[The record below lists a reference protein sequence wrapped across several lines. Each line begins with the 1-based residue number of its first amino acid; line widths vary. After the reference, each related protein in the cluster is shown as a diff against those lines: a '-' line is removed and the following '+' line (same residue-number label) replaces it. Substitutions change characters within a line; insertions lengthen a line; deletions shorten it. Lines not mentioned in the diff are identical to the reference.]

1 VSRAK
6 SARGGRG
13 ISFACATPTL
23 RATVWLMEVWSVLV
37 SYPDDVKESVSTV
50 KRAIHF
56 VNELLATFRV
66 PLILN
71 CRNWKDTTPGAHP
84 VSVQQKIEEDLRFDD
99 CDIVIGLFWK
109 RLGTKRPGTKS
120 GCERELQIAVDACKL
135 NRRPNVLTYFNQE
148 MTPPATGS
156 IEDAENQLGLAKL
169 KDHLQSLNVQTADY
183 NGDRELERLLVKHL
197 MSLAGGA
204 SIADTRLQSAIKG
217 KVFYRQWDFRVEAAA
232 ELIPDIEFKFELPKE
247 DPNRIRELD
256 IEVTLTTFIAHLFG
270 DPGPRLVVNAVG
282 HERTFAPRIV
292 DNNKLRFEGIPV
304 AINED
309 TQVLLKNLR
318 CDANGLSISAAL
330 EPRPVWMFLS
340 VSEGPR
346 AVSLDF
352 SQIPLGMVRRG
363 AWLTL
368 MDAKHPYEQLFSHV
382 QRCELSETPKLV
394 GWLRYTEGFP
404 GAFKTADEEVG
415 KGDPAR
421 SAEGIV
427 GTRFFAG
434 FHCVPAGMRVFVTP
448 INRLPGGTPSDKPQ
462 AILVPDC
469 QSDGSDGVPR
479 LVSGEWVEVRR
490 RNDLIDVNLAYGVV
504 WEWVDKHIA
513 HFEPESVYFGVALAV
528 DSDVAWREACPMVTS
543 SLAPF
548 SVHARNSRIQAAP
561 AYFPS
566 QAPRNL
572 RIVDDREN
580 RNDDSSNLPLGSSV
594 VQ

>member
-1 VSRAK
+1 VDSSAQHAITSHVASKFLRPEFDPSLRVRRLVSRAK

-232 ELIPDIEFKFELPKE
+232 ELINGVPQISSYADSL
-247 DPNRIRELD
+247 IRKD
-256 IEVTLTTFIAHLFG
+256 QDALT
-270 DPGPRLVVNAVG
+270 V
-282 HERTFAPRIV
+282 
-292 DNNKLRFEGIPV
+292 
-304 AINED
+304 
-309 TQVLLKNLR
+309 
-318 CDANGLSISAAL
+318 
-330 EPRPVWMFLS
+330 
-340 VSEGPR
+340 
-346 AVSLDF
+346 VSLGVDAF
-352 SQIPLGMVRRG
+352 RR
-363 AWLTL
+363 AEA
-368 MDAKHPYEQLFSHV
+368 D
-382 QRCELSETPKLV
+382 
-394 GWLRYTEGFP
+394 GF
-404 GAFKTADEEVG
+404 
-415 KGDPAR
+415 
-421 SAEGIV
+421 
-427 GTRFFAG
+427 
-434 FHCVPAGMRVFVTP
+434 
-448 INRLPGGTPSDKPQ
+448 
-462 AILVPDC
+462 AIL
-469 QSDGSDGVPR
+469 G
-479 LVSGEWVEVRR
+479 
-490 RNDLIDVNLAYGVV
+490 N
-504 WEWVDKHIA
+504 
-513 HFEPESVYFGVALAV
+513 
-528 DSDVAWREACPMVTS
+528 
-543 SLAPF
+543 
-548 SVHARNSRIQAAP
+548 
-561 AYFPS
+561 FPS
-566 QAPRNL
+566 CGGGLWNSAL
-572 RIVDDREN
+572 
-580 RNDDSSNLPLGSSV
+580 
-594 VQ
+594 